1 MASVDS
7 RVGRQNMWCLMEPK
21 YRSTIQS
28 PEKVGTLIGCFVNQ
42 FLVVIAVEF
51 LRNESVQHVS
61 DNVVLFAD

>member
-1 MASVDS
+1 
-7 RVGRQNMWCLMEPK
+7 MWCLMEPK